1 MNKVLRLNHRYLQD
15 EDGEYYSP
23 IVHVDSI
30 QGLNEATLDTPGLM
44 SKEDKQKLNSFIG
57 TDSNSKLGSVFYK
70 EVKNNDN
77 NAN

>member
-1 MNKVLRLNHRYLQD
+1 MTKIKIFE
-15 EDGEYYSP
+15 EDGEKFYP
-23 IVHVDSI
+23 QTHIKAI
-30 QGLNEATLDTPGLM
+30 LGLQTATEEIEGLM